1 MSMPSSPAREQM
13 IEQQVRAWE
22 VLDARVLGM
31 LRQVPREQ
39 FVPPGQRFLAYADA
53 EVPLPLNQHMLRPS
67 VVGRLLQALE
77 PAPGMRV
84 LEVGT
89 GSGFVAA
96 CLRASGARVRSLE
109 LFEELA
115 GLAARNLSD
124 FGMGDVEVVNAD
136 GLTAESGE
144 RYHAIAVTGSLPV
157 YDPRFER
164 QLEIGGRLFVVT
176 GQAPVME
183 ARLIHRIS
191 ETAWATDSLFETVID
206 PLVNAAQPPRF
217 KF

>member
-1 MSMPSSPAREQM
+1 MQPASAREQM

-22 VLDARVLGM
+22 VLDTRVLGM
-31 LRQVPREQ
+31 LRQVPRER

-53 EVPLPLNQHMLRPS
+53 EVPLPQGQHMLRPS

-84 LEVGT
+84 MEVGT

-96 CLRASGARVRSLE
+96 CLRASGARVRTLE

-115 GLAARNLSD
+115 ALAARNLAD
-124 FGMGDVEVVNAD
+124 FGMSDVEVVNAD
-136 GLTAESGE
+136 ALTAESGE

-157 YDPRFER
+157 YEQRFER

-183 ARLIHRIS
+183 ARLIRRIS
-191 ETAWATDSLFETVID
+191 DTAWASDSLFETVID
-206 PLVNAAQPPRF
+206 PLVNAPQPARF
-217 KF
+217 HF

>member
-1 MSMPSSPAREQM
+1 MQSILAREQM
-13 IEQQVRAWE
+13 IEQQVRAWD

-31 LRQVPREQ
+31 LRQVPRER
-39 FVPPGQRFLAYADA
+39 FVPAGQRFMAYADA
-53 EVPLPLNQHMLRPS
+53 EVPLPLGQHMLRPS
-67 VVGRLLQALE
+67 VVGLLQALE

-96 CLRASGARVRSLE
+96 CLRASGARVRTLE

-115 GLAARNLSD
+115 GLAARNLSE

-144 RYHAIAVTGSLPV
+144 RYHAIAVTGSLPL
-157 YDPRFER
+157 YEPRFER

-176 GQAPVME
+176 GEAPVME
-183 ARLIHRIS
+183 ARLVRRMS

-206 PLVNAAQPPRF
+206 PLVNAPRPARF
-217 KF
+217 RF

>member
-53 EVPLPLNQHMLRPS
+53 EVPLPEGQHMLRPS

-77 PAPGMRV
+77 PGPGTRA

-89 GSGFVAA
+89 GSGFVTA
-96 CLRASGARVRSLE
+96 CLRAAGARVRSLE
-109 LFEELA
+109 LYAALA
-115 GLAARNLSD
+115 DLAARNLAA
-124 FGMGDVEVVNAD
+124 FGMSDVEVVNAD
-136 GLTAESGE
+136 AL
-144 RYHAIAVTGSLPV
+144 
-157 YDPRFER
+157 
-164 QLEIGGRLFVVT
+164 
-176 GQAPVME
+176 
-183 ARLIHRIS
+183 
-191 ETAWATDSLFETVID
+191 
-206 PLVNAAQPPRF
+206 NADG
-217 KF
+217 